1 MQHWRYACRTIACCR
16 SDTTRLP
23 EPAHRLQLRTALA
36 HRLALALATA
46 AAPALLIAA
55 IAYAF
60 GQAVFSPAVAVALG
74 ALLWLAAAGL
84 LAWREI
90 DRLLLRRIGALAALA
105 NPLRGEDSAAGRWT
119 ATRSDE
125 IDGIG
130 SRLNALLDETES
142 SRRGLDYVA
151 NHDGLTGVGNRR
163 YMGERL
169 AQALNHVRSHPH
181 VPISLML
188 VDIDGFKLIND
199 GLGHAAGDAALCEV
213 AKRLRTLLR
222 PEDALARLGG
232 DEFALLLYNL
242 RSHEAGELFQKLVRA
257 VGAPLRLE
265 RRSLSLGVSCG
276 IAEGLAGMSAHDWQ
290 RRADLALRDAKREG
304 MNRLAV
310 FRDTLQSDAA
320 RELRLAQ
327 ALRTAIAEGD
337 LEVFFQPVVDG
348 SNGKVLG
355 LEALSRWTF
364 ESEPVP
370 PLEFIG
376 IAEQT
381 GQIAALG
388 RRVLEAACACLVRLR
403 QRHPALRCSVNLS
416 VGQFTDGDI
425 EADVVAAAATA
436 GLPLAALRLEITE
449 SLVAQH
455 EAGIVPAMRR
465 LVERGA
471 EFCLDDFGTGFSSLD
486 RLRQLPIKALKIDR
500 SFVIPLGHGDD
511 VMVRHIVDLSRD
523 LGLDTVAEGV
533 EREEERSRLCAIGC
547 NAMQGFLLARPMP
560 ERELTA
566 WLEHRV
572 VAA

>member
-1 MQHWRYACRTIACCR
+1 MPDAPRRQLLGPTLARRLTLVLTTATLASILAVAALR
-16 SDTTRLP
+16 SAWPGALTP
-23 EPAHRLQLRTALA
+23 VASIALA
-36 HRLALALATA
+36 V
-46 AAPALLIAA
+46 LLM
-55 IAYAF
+55 
-60 GQAVFSPAVAVALG
+60 VSLG
-74 ALLWLAAAGL
+74 TL

-90 DRLLLRRIGALAALA
+90 DRLILRRLSGLNALLGQSDAKGGATV
-105 NPLRGEDSAAGRWT
+105 PQHTVD
-119 ATRSDE
+119 SDE
-125 IDGIG
+125 IDALGA
-130 SRLNALLDETES
+130 RLQALLDETTT

-163 YMGERL
+163 YLGERL
-169 AQALNHVRSHPH
+169 AQALNHVRTHPH

-188 VDIDGFKLIND
+188 VDINGFKLIND

-213 AKRLRTLLR
+213 AKRLRALLR

-232 DEFALLLYNL
+232 DEFAILLYDV
-242 RSHEAGELFQKLVRA
+242 RSHDAGEFFQKLLRA
-257 VGAPLRLE
+257 IGEPLRLE
-265 RRSLSLGVSCG
+265 RRSISLGVSCG
-276 IAEGLAGMSAHDWQ
+276 IAEGLVGISAHDWQ

-310 FRDTLQSDAA
+310 FRDTLQSEAA

-327 ALRTAIAEGD
+327 ALRAAIAED
-337 LEVFFQPVVDG
+337 ELEVWFQPVVDG
-348 SNGKVLG
+348 GNGAVLG

-364 ESEPVP
+364 EGEPVP

-376 IAEQT
+376 LAEQT

-388 RRVLEAACACLVRLR
+388 RRVLQAACACLARLR
-403 QRHPALRCSVNLS
+403 LRHPALRCSVNLS
-416 VGQFTDGDI
+416 VGQFTGGDI
-425 EADVVAAAATA
+425 EADVLAAVSAA
-436 GLPLAALRLEITE
+436 GLPLSALRLEITE

-465 LVERGA
+465 LVGSGA

-500 SFVIPLGHGDD
+500 SFVVPLGHGDD
-511 VMVRHIVDLSRD
+511 VMVRHIVGLGRD

-547 NAMQGFLLARPMP
+547 AAMQGFLFARPMP
-560 ERELTA
+560 EAELTA

-572 VAA
+572 VKR